1 MDLAYVRY
9 GTSHQAIEDIPIMR
23 SLPNL
28 KILNPCDN
36 LSASFSVKEV
46 YKSKQP
52 VYIKLDKVSFGYLLQ
67 NHR

>member
-1 MDLAYVRY
+1 MDLALR
-9 GTSHQAIEDIPIMR
+9 TLIMALRIEAIEDIPIMR

-36 LSASFSVKEV
+36 LSASFSVKEA

-52 VYIKLDKVSFGYLLQ
+52 VYI
-67 NHR
+67 N